1 MNTDSIKLALVGSPN
16 CGKTTLF
23 NALTGGHQHV
33 GNYSGVTVERHVG
46 TILLPE
52 PVEITDLPGTYS
64 LCAVSEDEAVV
75 QRTLLNERFD
85 LLVNVIDSARLNRNL
100 YLTLQLFTF
109 RLPVL
114 LVLNMTDEADAS
126 GLTIDAQK
134 LARLTGLPVV
144 KTNGRTGKG
153 IPELK
158 EAIKAALREKKTA
171 ALPDW
176 KHQGDDHLRTCITEL
191 AAKIKALPNP
201 FKADVAPEW
210 VAIKLLEDDP
220 HVAGYFPDLVRVAAQ
235 QRALLEQAEGD
246 SADVVIADFR
256 RGITNALTRDCQALP
271 PVSRNDR
278 TAMIDRVLT
287 HRVWGLPLFFA
298 FMYAMFSLTF
308 TLGEPLMGGLEFLFA
323 HLRGPFEAMVPAAAP
338 EWVGALLIGGIYDG
352 VCGVLVFLPNIL
364 ILFLCLSLIEATGY
378 MARAA
383 FIMDRAMRT
392 VGLHGKSFI
401 PLLVG
406 FGCTVPAIMAT
417 RTIESR
423 RDRLITQFIAPL
435 MSCGARLP
443 VYTLVIAALFPL
455 AYQGAVMFS
464 VYFIG
469 VLAALAIAAI
479 VSRTAFP
486 DDGSAFILELP
497 PYRLPT
503 LRSTFIHMWGR
514 AAMYLRKAGTL
525 ILGASI
531 LLWFASEYPK
541 GVDGRGEERKPL
553 SVQIGEFMEP
563 AMRQIGF
570 DRDISIALVGAFAA
584 KEVVVTQLAIA
595 TRTEEDEASGNKS
608 LREILAKRYTPL
620 QGYLLMLFVLIAT
633 PCVATF
639 AAMKKETGGW
649 FWAIAQQVTLTV
661 LAYGICFVLW
671 HIFK

>member
-1 MNTDSIKLALVGSPN
+1 
-16 CGKTTLF
+16 
-23 NALTGGHQHV
+23 
-33 GNYSGVTVERHVG
+33 
-46 TILLPE
+46 
-52 PVEITDLPGTYS
+52 
-64 LCAVSEDEAVV
+64 
-75 QRTLLNERFD
+75 
-85 LLVNVIDSARLNRNL
+85 
-100 YLTLQLFTF
+100 
-109 RLPVL
+109 
-114 LVLNMTDEADAS
+114 
-126 GLTIDAQK
+126 
-134 LARLTGLPVV
+134 
-144 KTNGRTGKG
+144 
-153 IPELK
+153 
-158 EAIKAALREKKTA
+158 
-171 ALPDW
+171 
-176 KHQGDDHLRTCITEL
+176 
-191 AAKIKALPNP
+191 
-201 FKADVAPEW
+201 
-210 VAIKLLEDDP
+210 
-220 HVAGYFPDLVRVAAQ
+220 
-235 QRALLEQAEGD
+235 
-246 SADVVIADFR
+246 
-256 RGITNALTRDCQALP
+256 
-271 PVSRNDR
+271 
-278 TAMIDRVLT
+278 
-287 HRVWGLPLFFA
+287 
-298 FMYAMFSLTF
+298 
-308 TLGEPLMGGLEFLFA
+308 
-323 HLRGPFEAMVPAAAP
+323 
-338 EWVGALLIGGIYDG
+338 
-352 VCGVLVFLPNIL
+352 
-364 ILFLCLSLIEATGY
+364 
-378 MARAA
+378 
-383 FIMDRAMRT
+383 MRT

-443 VYTLVIAALFPL
+443 VYTLIIAALFPL

-649 FWAIAQQVTLTV
+649 FWAIAQQVTLTL
-661 LAYGICFVLW
+661 LAYGICFVVW
-671 HIFK
+671 HLFK